1 MQCLINTCWNSY
13 LCNCDHAPVLLPCDR
28 HCGQAASLK
37 STIASDKT
45 RKKRKSKTLVLNFE
59 TELMHALPCFFT
71 NNNDKEFVWNG
82 LRISLEHSQ
91 NTDMPCR
98 TAMCHKIL
106 PSHLNGLIYIPA
118 ILNSKTNT
126 GWTAKRTPEWEE
138 KAFRLST
145 ILLWWRR

>member
-1 MQCLINTCWNSY
+1 MFDKYMLKQLPLQLRSCPSITALRQALWPSCLI
-13 LCNCDHAPVLLPCDR
+13 
-28 HCGQAASLK
+28 LK

-145 ILLWWRR
+145 ILL